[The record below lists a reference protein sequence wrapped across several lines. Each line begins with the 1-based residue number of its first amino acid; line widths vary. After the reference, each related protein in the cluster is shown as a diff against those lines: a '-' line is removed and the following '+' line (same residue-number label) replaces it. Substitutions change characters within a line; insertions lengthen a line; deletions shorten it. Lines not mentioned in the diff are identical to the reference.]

1 MLFMDWIFNNKI
13 DDENKFKKAYDK
25 FIYIIVILCPIVN
38 LPQLL
43 RIWINKSAE
52 DVSLLSWISFTII
65 SITWF
70 IQGIL
75 HKKRPIIIMNFF
87 LVIVQALIALG
98 AFLYG

>member
-1 MLFMDWIFNNKI
+1 MGWIFSNKI
-13 DDENKFKKAYDK
+13 DNKKFKKAYDK
-25 FIYIIVILCPIVN
+25 FIYVIVILGPIVN

-52 DVSLLSWISFTII
+52 DVSLTSWLSFTII
-65 SITWF
+65 SIVWF
-70 IQGIL
+70 IYGIL

-87 LVIVQALIALG
+87 LAIVQALIALG